1 MIEEKKKKKKK
12 KKISIRAISS
22 SNPHQYGRI
31 NSRSAHY
38 VSE

>member
-1 MIEEKKKKKKK
+1 MIEEKKKK

-31 NSRSAHY
+31 NCRCAHS